1 MHSDAGRRLQKTI
14 LKNAQGFNL
23 LCYFWHTPISMALT
37 RHIPNFITLLNLFC
51 GCAAIVAAAGKD
63 FQSAFLLVCLGIFF
77 DFFDGFFARMFNVA
91 GPLGVQLDS
100 LADMVTSG
108 VTPGF
113 VLYLMMG
120 EQVNLPFPGFPY
132 LGFIVTLGSCMR
144 LAKFN
149 IDTRQ
154 TDSFIGLPTPANA
167 LFILSLPLV
176 LEATDSLILL
186 EALLN
191 PYLLL
196 LIAIL
201 SAWVMN
207 AEIPLFSLKVKS
219 FDFRKYGLQF
229 GFLAA
234 SLVLITFLGY
244 GGVTL
249 TILFYIL
256 LSIVSNMRK
265 PTHA

>member
-1 MHSDAGRRLQKTI
+1 
-14 LKNAQGFNL
+14 
-23 LCYFWHTPISMALT
+23 MALT

-51 GCAAIVAAAGKD
+51 GCAAIVAASRQD
-63 FQSAFLLVCLGIFF
+63 FLWAFLLVGLGIFF

-108 VTPGF
+108 LTPGY
-113 VLYLMMG
+113 VLFLMMSQQT
-120 EQVNLPFPGFPY
+120 EPPFPGFAY

-154 TDSFIGLPTPANA
+154 SDSFIGLPTPANA

-176 LEATDSLILL
+176 MEQTGSLLLL

-191 PYLLL
+191 PFLL
-196 LIAIL
+196 LIVAIF
-201 SAWVMN
+201 SAMIMN

-219 FDFRKYGLQF
+219 FDLKKNALPM
-229 GFLAA
+229 A
-234 SLVLITFLGY
+234 FLGACLLLIGLLGF

-249 TILFYIL
+249 SIVLYVL
-256 LSIVSNMRK
+256 LSIASNRLK
-265 PTHA
+265 KTVA

>member
-1 MHSDAGRRLQKTI
+1 
-14 LKNAQGFNL
+14 
-23 LCYFWHTPISMALT
+23 MAIT
-37 RHIPNFITLLNLFC
+37 RHIPNIITLLNLFS
-51 GCAAIVAAAGKD
+51 GCAAIVSAANDD
-63 FQSAFLLVCLGIFF
+63 FRGAFLFVALGIFF

-113 VLYLMMG
+113 VLYLMMN
-120 EQVNLPFPGFPY
+120 QQTHPPFPGFAF

-176 LEATDSLILL
+176 LEHTESMILL
-186 EALLN
+186 ELLIN
-191 PYLLL
+191 PYFLLV
-196 LIAIL
+196 IAAA
-201 SAWVMN
+201 SAYVMN

-219 FDFRKYGLQF
+219 FDIRKYALQF
-229 GFLAA
+229 GFVAA
-234 SLVLITFLGY
+234 CLVLITLLGY
-244 GGVTL
+244 AGVTL
-249 TILFYIL
+249 
-256 LSIVSNMRK
+256 SIVLYVIMSVISNLGK
-265 PTHA
+265 PVRA

>member
-1 MHSDAGRRLQKTI
+1 
-14 LKNAQGFNL
+14 
-23 LCYFWHTPISMALT
+23 MAIT
-37 RHIPNFITLLNLFC
+37 RHIPNFITLLNLFS
-51 GCAAIVAAAGKD
+51 GCAAIVSASNGD
-63 FQSAFLLVCLGIFF
+63 FRGAFLFVALGIFF
-77 DFFDGFFARMFNVA
+77 DFFDGFFARMFKVA

-108 VTPGF
+108 VTPGY

-120 EQVNLPFPGFPY
+120 QQTTPPFPGFAY

-176 LEATDSLILL
+176 LAATDSLILL
-186 EALLN
+186 EALIN

-196 LIAIL
+196 VIAIL

-219 FDFRKYGLQF
+219 FDLRKYALQF
-229 GFLAA
+229 GFVAA
-234 SLVLITFLGY
+234 CLVLITLFGY
-244 GGVTL
+244 AGVTL
-249 TILFYIL
+249 SIVLYVL
-256 LSIVSNMRK
+256 LSIIANLRN
-265 PTHA
+265 PARA